1 MKSRTIYIIIIL
13 CLYFAVAITC
23 QIFAGD
29 FPSFLF
35 EFPINIALMILWIA
49 VIWTICREKRCS
61 RFINTFASTKTSLT
75 VIGIFITACA
85 IQGFSSGKLTGSWW
99 FVASTALLLTQLLAV
114 TIRGLS
120 RKRPR
125 KLRFALL
132 HIGLLLALGGGFWG
146 SPDTKAWRIP
156 VTEDKARDK
165 VIDAN
170 GRFTYIEQSLRLKSS
185 SVEFY
190 PDGQPKDYTAVVSVD
205 DKQDIMLKV
214 NHPYAL
220 SWKDDLYLSSIND
233 GFCILEIVR
242 QPWKYVQWCGI
253 WMLIAGCV
261 LMFAQGTGESKNN
274 TRNDNVE

>member
-1 MKSRTIYIIIIL
+1 
-13 CLYFAVAITC
+13 
-23 QIFAGD
+23 
-29 FPSFLF
+29 
-35 EFPINIALMILWIA
+35 MILWIA